1 MLANVIDTLRY
12 ADRLKEA
19 GVEPGQAEAMARALN
34 AEMTGGLATKADLT
48 NAIGKLEDKVDAG
61 FAAVDA
67 KFEAM
72 DAKFEARF
80 ESTDAKFEAMDA
92 KFEAKFDAVDGQM
105 RYVFL
110 ALALIVALGLYNAI
124 APHIG
129 DGATPQAGPGQPAV
143 TAPAPSVES
152 PRPLP

>member
-67 KFEAM
+67 KFEA
-72 DAKFEARF
+72 
-80 ESTDAKFEAMDA
+80 TDA
-92 KFEAKFDAVDGQM
+92 KFEAKFEAVDGQM

-129 DGATPQAGPGQPAV
+129 DGATPQAGPGQSAV